1 MFLFFYFFI
10 IITLSLLQKI
20 NINSNI
26 LIIHKY
32 VNNILIDQKKL
43 DDRARQP
50 QMREIITTTGNIITN
65 NRLIVNINY

>member
-1 MFLFFYFFI
+1 
-10 IITLSLLQKI
+10 LQKI

-32 VNNILIDQKKL
+32 VNYILIDKKKI

-50 QMREIITTTGNIITN
+50 QMREIIMTTGNIITN
-65 NRLIVNINY
+65 NRLIVNINYSHKNKS

>member
-1 MFLFFYFFI
+1 
-10 IITLSLLQKI
+10 LQKI

-32 VNNILIDQKKL
+32 VNNILIDRKKL

>member
-1 MFLFFYFFI
+1 M
-10 IITLSLLQKI
+10 QKI

-32 VNNILIDQKKL
+32 VNNILIDRKKL

-50 QMREIITTTGNIITN
+50 QMREIIMTTGNIITN
-65 NRLIVNINY
+65 NRLIVNINYFYKNKL

>member
-1 MFLFFYFFI
+1 M
-10 IITLSLLQKI
+10 I

-32 VNNILIDQKKL
+32 VNNNLIDWKKL

-50 QMREIITTTGNIITN
+50 QMQEIIMTTGNIITN
-65 NRLIVNINY
+65 NRLIVNIKY

>member
-1 MFLFFYFFI
+1 
-10 IITLSLLQKI
+10 LQKI

-32 VNNILIDQKKL
+32 VNNILIDRKKL

-50 QMREIITTTGNIITN
+50 QMQEIITTTGNIITI

>member
-1 MFLFFYFFI
+1 M
-10 IITLSLLQKI
+10 QKI

-32 VNNILIDQKKL
+32 VNNILIDRKKL

-50 QMREIITTTGNIITN
+50 QMQEIITTTGNIITI

>member
-1 MFLFFYFFI
+1 M
-10 IITLSLLQKI
+10 QKI

-32 VNNILIDQKKL
+32 VNYILIDKKKL

-50 QMREIITTTGNIITN
+50 QMREIIMTTGNIITN
-65 NRLIVNINY
+65 NRLIVNINYSHKNKS